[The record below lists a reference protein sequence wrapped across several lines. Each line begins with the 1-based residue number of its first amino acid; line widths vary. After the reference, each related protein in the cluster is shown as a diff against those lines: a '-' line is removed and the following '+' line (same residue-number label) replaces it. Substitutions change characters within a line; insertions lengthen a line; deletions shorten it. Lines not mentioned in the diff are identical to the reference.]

1 MDIIKRLPSNIAQYV
16 FSFDDTYVNMYRIVV
31 IQLMYYNWFN
41 HEHISILNVYRSKF
55 YTLNKKRKI
64 TNGIKTYIKRT
75 NEQFDMDQI
84 NRFRQELPTLNM
96 YRVPRHTK
104 FSCYRFVCNIFEYGK
119 FLSFQKYKCRS
130 HHAEFGSSKYWYTN
144 FMLLALILNGYRYRV
159 NYNSENPEISIN
171 LKFTQSFYDTHR
183 CQCTRKQIVERRWV
197 QCN

>member
-1 MDIIKRLPSNIAQYV
+1 MMI
-16 FSFDDTYVNMYRIVV
+16 
-31 IQLMYYNWFN
+31 
-41 HEHISILNVYRSKF
+41 ISIRSKYF
-55 YTLNKKRKI
+55 TFNKKRKI
-64 TNGIKTYIKRT
+64 TNGIKTYRKRT

-96 YRVPRHTK
+96 YRVPRHTR
-104 FSCYRFVCNIFEYGK
+104 FSCYRYVCNIFEYGK

-130 HHAEFGSSKYWYTN
+130 HHAEFGSSKYWYTH

>member
-84 NRFRQELPTLNM
+84 NRFRRELPTLNM
-96 YRVPRHTK
+96 HRVPRHTR
-104 FSCYRFVCNIFEYGK
+104 FSCYLIVVNIFEYCK

-144 FMLLALILNGYRYRV
+144 FIALALILNGYRYRV
-159 NYNSENPEISIN
+159 NYNSRNPELSIN
-171 LKFTQSFYDTHR
+171 VKFTQLFYDTHR
-183 CQCTRKQIVERRWV
+183 CQCTRKHIVERRWV